1 MLISTLAHQRRA
13 VCERKCFQRAT
24 ISFVA
29 LCFVILFAESLVA
42 QSGAGNSYAPPP
54 AVADAASDM
63 NARISRARALAV
75 VGQGVTAAR
84 ELEAIRVAT
93 RNDAA
98 QPVRSVAG
106 VMLMGLY
113 VEQADYRRAQSLLNE
128 AHAQR
133 LAASGGAMDDAGMRT
148 YFAVAG
154 QLLGGLRH
162 RLERYKTYNV
172 PVSGA
177 DVPAEASADT
187 EGMRVLLDALIQQA
201 RTWRDAAGGAAS
213 GSEASEGD
221 TTAVASPDAAA
232 LFEDSIGLRVNLA
245 RNATERQTLNRQL
258 SDARQRLAA
267 VEPRLQPET
276 TRDNSANTTLTRNA
290 ATPTATNAP
299 VSNTSVSNTPASS
312 TVVERASATTITSA
326 SSTPAA
332 SVSTAANAE
341 RTPTDVAAANGALAN
356 SNPASAASINNAGE
370 SAGLLDVGSLVERA
384 TQRLSPA
391 YPPAARAARVSG
403 VVTVYVVVNE
413 KGSVEEV
420 RRAAGP
426 SMLRRAAE
434 DAVRRWKFRP
444 ETRDGQ
450 PVKVAGHIAF
460 NFAQ

>member
-1 MLISTLAHQRRA
+1 MLIFIPVNQNRA
-13 VCERKCFQRAT
+13 VCKRKCFHRAV
-24 ISFVA
+24 IGFAA
-29 LCFVILFAESLVA
+29 LCLVTLYASPLAA
-42 QSGAGNSYAPPP
+42 QSGAGNSYASPTP
-54 AVADAASDM
+54 AVADAAGEM
-63 NARISRARALAV
+63 AGRIARARALAV

-93 RNDAA
+93 RNDSN
-98 QPVRSVAG
+98 QPVRGVAG

-113 VEQADYRRAQSLLNE
+113 IEQADYRRAHSLLDE
-128 AHAQR
+128 AHAQCT
-133 LAASGGAMDDAGMRT
+133 AATGGGMDDAGMRT

-154 QLLGGLRH
+154 QLLNGLRY

-177 DVPAEASADT
+177 EVPVEATADT

-201 RTWRDAAGGAAS
+201 RTWREAGGGSVTS
-213 GSEASEGD
+213 GEASAD
-221 TTAVASPDAAA
+221 ASATPSSDAAA
-232 LFEDSIGLRVNLA
+232 LFEDSVGLRVNLA
-245 RNATERQTLNRQL
+245 RNGAERQALNRQL

-276 TRDNSANTTLTRNA
+276 MRANPATANPTSGTATPATINTPKVITSAADNTVSNSAN
-290 ATPTATNAP
+290 
-299 VSNTSVSNTPASS
+299 
-312 TVVERASATTITSA
+312 VERAPAATIISNA
-326 SSTPAA
+326 SSAPDA
-332 SVSTAANAE
+332 SSVIAST
-341 RTPTDVAAANGALAN
+341 
-356 SNPASAASINNAGE
+356 SSAAEGA
-370 SAGLLDVGSLVERA
+370 ALLDVGSLVERA
-384 TQRLSPA
+384 TQRPA
-391 YPPAARAARVSG
+391 PSYPQAARAARVSG

-426 SMLRRAAE
+426 SLLRRAAE